1 LALPFRLVPKVIFI
15 ALVDA
20 LAFAIILELLDFV
33 SDFIN
38 QINNR

>member
-20 LAFAIILELLDFV
+20 LAFAITFKLFAFV
-33 SDFIN
+33 DYFIN
-38 QINNR
+38 QINNG